1 LILLIIAIITI
12 NLYKKSDT
20 NEGYLPT
27 TFQVMSIESE
37 KNQLSEVVS
46 NNDYN
51 WVIYFDSKC
60 GNCKEILKEVNEVG
74 EGVKVILLTIEDTDT
89 IKDLVNQIE
98 SRNVDAYQVSAKD
111 IFKSFGSLR
120 TPQVYLINKESKIL
134 EFKKVFE
141 I

>member
-1 LILLIIAIITI
+1 
-12 NLYKKSDT
+12 
-20 NEGYLPT
+20 
-27 TFQVMSIESE
+27 MSIESE

-89 IKDLVNQIE
+89 IKDLVN
-98 SRNVDAYQVSAKD
+98 
-111 IFKSFGSLR
+111 
-120 TPQVYLINKESKIL
+120 
-134 EFKKVFE
+134 
-141 I
+141 

>member
-1 LILLIIAIITI
+1 
-12 NLYKKSDT
+12 
-20 NEGYLPT
+20 
-27 TFQVMSIESE
+27 MSIESE